1 MVITGRTRN
10 AFAGEPARGFESHLL
25 RHIGDIAQLVERCV
39 RNAEARGSSPLISTK
54 ALTDKVRA
62 FCFMLLV
69 NISLFVVY

>member
-54 ALTDKVRA
+54 ALTTKSGLFV
-62 FCFMLLV
+62 LLTLV
-69 NISLFVVY
+69 NMPLFVVY